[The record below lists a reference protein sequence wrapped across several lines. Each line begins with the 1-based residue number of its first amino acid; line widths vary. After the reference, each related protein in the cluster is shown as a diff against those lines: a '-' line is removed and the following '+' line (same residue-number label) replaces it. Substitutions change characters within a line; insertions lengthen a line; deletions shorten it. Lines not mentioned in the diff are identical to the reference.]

1 MKIVLPDGREIP
13 APGLAA
19 LLARI
24 ALDNRKAGAAVTTPA
39 QSPERGKKEAR

>member
-1 MKIVLPDGREIP
+1 VKIVLPDGREIP
-13 APGLAA
+13 VSGLAA

-39 QSPERGKKEAR
+39 QSPERGKSKAR